1 MAQNLPLAKELL
13 PLDKI
18 PVTFFELNDSTLS
31 VLNKIH
37 FKNLIVSKGKYN
49 ESANYSLTLV
59 TFNKLGLEI
68 PGTGGIAL
76 VLNPAGI
83 GASGSEIDVTL
94 NYRWDILKYRHAF
107 TNLSFL
113 ESVDQ
118 IFEIILDIAN
128 ISKLDFLTSFIGVF
142 FNNPD
147 KFVDFVLDFN
157 AENTEGL
164 TLNVNGSN
172 PDITS
177 ELENIISQFDA
188 NSVNLFTS
196 IFTTYIQQESFDDTI
211 RNLND
216 ILRSTVGEITLDKVK
231 EFIKLHADM
240 SINDMAVALEFP
252 RKYLRPVFTGYGDYP
267 SAPAGLIVGDSLP
280 EEFKSLLSFNIG
292 SIQYSTDTGL
302 KFNNLGTFDFP
313 KSFIGNTDFTFSV
326 EGLELDFDRENNI
339 AAANNAGYGND
350 FIGAFIPSASI
361 GFPAFWNH
369 DDPNSTGQIVARNL
383 LVGTGGISGTLGLEA
398 KTAGNPAPL
407 ISAKFGQGFE
417 ISLTAFSLDFQQNAI
432 IGSDI
437 SGKMK
442 IPKFEDANGND
453 AEIDIDIHIGQD
465 GEFSVTATEP
475 DGIPI
480 VIPNVLQFNLTSAGI
495 GREDDRWFLK
505 ISGSMEFINS
515 TVASLFPAQI
525 DFQEIII
532 WDDGQFEIKGGGLE
546 LPQALSLNFP
556 PVELSVTAIH
566 LGSTERDYDN
576 GGTPVLRKY
585 KYFGFD
591 GNVKV
596 DPGGVEAKGK
606 GIQVYFS
613 SDNSVLP
620 LDIFIRIESLRIDII
635 IPGDA
640 DPKDAAVIIA
650 GFLTVKDPPPGFP
663 GTEYAGGV
671 SIDLPQAGIGG
682 AAAMRFNP
690 KVPYFIV
697 DIEVEISKAIP
708 LGSTGMGLYGFRG
721 LLGKYFVATKNA
733 AGVAESDPWWKYY
746 KAKVA
751 NDYKEG
757 VQISKFDPIGGF
769 AVGLGV
775 SLATATDGGK
785 VFSSKIFLLLSLREL
800 LMLQGQAAILSE
812 RIKLNDPND
821 PPFFAMLVIT
831 RESIEAALGVNYLIP
846 DDKDPGSIATVQ
858 GVMELGFFFKD
869 SSAWYLNI
877 GRDLPESYRIQVRLF
892 DLFDVYFYF
901 MLNAQ
906 GIRTGAGASFE
917 LDKKFGPLRA
927 YLYAYLDIAAKVS
940 FKPKQLGGSIA
951 LGGGVELSIF
961 GLGFGISVAASL
973 AAEAPEPFVITGSL
987 EVCIKVL
994 KKDRCAKFEFTWE
1007 FNNNVDTTEIGLI
1020 DRLNLGAAAQ
1030 AVNIQTRETF
1040 AINFV
1045 KDSSGLIYRGSTNPS
1060 SWAPPAPTSSAW
1072 NGSFDDYI
1080 IPLDCFVDIDFKNGM
1095 NPNGNAST
1103 DRIGKNGGA
1112 NHFRYVAPQKGK
1124 TPRVKHD
1131 FKVEDIFIYA
1141 WNPVAGA
1148 WEDYDIYDAL
1158 TPMDDLPFIDP
1169 VLIDSLD
1176 LKQGYWQ
1183 MEEANKYNKLRLLAQ
1198 TPLSYMLQTSGE
1210 FIPENNGI
1218 TAETIFCEEEPREKC
1233 CVSIREYLPR
1243 RKEERREQTSDFTTV
1258 DSPGKLA
1265 PVEQKSATF
1274 SVVNLATLSAND
1286 PHFFKCIT
1294 FVMDGQDAAI
1304 VQTDMSHLGES
1315 IAIAVQDG
1323 DCLEV
1328 LFPEP
1333 VVCIDFTM
1341 FTMAQSVTVEY
1352 YQLVLDPNSPSGL
1365 EVIEQ
1370 QLPHVDTFTAADL
1383 NAVVQYLDPE
1393 NPVDKICIR
1402 NGECAQGTTVPE
1414 LCDAEI
1420 TMEAEQIEIFL
1431 STLASNDDLLSSNF
1445 QLNDTANNPVY
1456 DGVFMN
1462 SPLYKYPGGR
1472 ITPVNYALTTNTAT
1486 RIDFVVSDENKYRCT
1501 FTLSAVKELNW
1512 ANIASMTNLR
1522 PDPDN
1527 LVVGENYL
1535 FLIDAVMDNGSV
1547 EVLRGKTTCYNII
1560 TCRANC
1566 STYLFKLCL
1575 LSDEDYAYN
1584 QTIPGAAEL
1593 AAQTQSMMD
1602 ALEKTFQPIW
1612 RPNTTFAIA
1621 LKTNEA
1627 VSGGGT
1633 NNHRNTFYYGF
1644 RTKGPV
1650 GHFHSY
1656 LDDSNVE
1663 VIREDYQDLLDVN
1676 REDAYQLSKL
1686 QHYIDYRRSYPNADG
1701 DLLNAKPLFF
1711 KDPRLLLFFKK
1722 QYVYAM
1728 FGNWDALSG
1737 NGAVG
1742 GNMQVVIQDAI
1753 EPQVPPVPTLSWALD
1768 DFCIKG
1774 SDVQAIDNMIQNSDP
1789 ADCPPDS
1796 LDQNS
1801 VNAQINIDELEP
1813 LKLYT
1818 AIFSNTYQR
1827 DADAGTPTT
1836 TREVHRYPFRTSRYG
1851 NFTEQVNSYQLAI
1864 DETTSAVLKTAVFEL
1879 GKVIPAASI
1888 SSASGMISPAPN
1900 NDLLQ
1905 DYADLIERVLQ
1916 GAFKLGTLHP
1926 AISTEFNI
1934 VRNTDTGGNILGIW
1948 IRCPE
1953 PFNDP
1958 KLPASEMQTT
1968 IRLSV
1973 DGDSETNY
1981 KAIFSKDTREVFVTN
1996 SNSTLNMPAGEYT
2009 FTFDYREWDGQ
2020 QYITVIS
2027 VPVTF
2032 TINTSL

>member
-1 MAQNLPLAKELL
+1 MAVSNNFYPSIK
-13 PLDKI
+13 D
-18 PVTFFELNDSTLS
+18 
-31 VLNKIH
+31 
-37 FKNLIVSKGKYN
+37 IVSDDLVPEQLSFIQNGIDAILNNLFYKDFQLQQ
-49 ESANYSLTLV
+49 NYYQDTTFTKITLV
-59 TFNKLGLEI
+59 SYERIGFEF
-68 PGTGGIAL
+68 PGTGGLAL
-76 VLNPAGI
+76 ILNPGI
-83 GASGSEIDVTL
+83 ELQTATEVPLTIEFQLEILRYVRGFSIAQFAQDPASFYDLFLKIADASEGGLLLGLIGEFYSSDMPLDEFAADFNAKHGTS
-94 NYRWDILKYRHAF
+94 I
-107 TNLSFL
+107 
-113 ESVDQ
+113 SVDHLLGNDLLQANDLVSQ
-118 IFEIILDIAN
+118 IN
-128 ISKLDFLTSFIGVF
+128 QTNSFIQTTF
-142 FNNPD
+142 E
-147 KFVDFVLDFN
+147 DFVLADSFEESVTN
-157 AENTEGL
+157 LLRLFKVFFG
-164 TLNVNGSN
+164 
-172 PDITS
+172 DIS
-177 ELENIISQFDA
+177 LDDIKRLLLPKIGISIDQ
-188 NSVNLFTS
+188 
-196 IFTTYIQQESFDDTI
+196 
-211 RNLND
+211 
-216 ILRSTVGEITLDKVK
+216 ITL
-231 EFIKLHADM
+231 
-240 SINDMAVALEFP
+240 ALEFP
-252 RKYLRPVFTGYGDYP
+252 RSIFLP
-267 SAPAGLIVGDSLP
+267 LDSFG
-280 EEFKSLLSFNIG
+280 EVIIDENVKTLLSFDVGSVKYSTEEGFSFLGEGNFDFQKSQIG
-292 SIQYSTDTGL
+292 STGFTLEITDM
-302 KFNNLGTFDFP
+302 K
-313 KSFIGNTDFTFSV
+313 
-326 EGLELDFDRENNI
+326 LDLSREDNI
-339 AAANNAGYGND
+339 PEAEADGRPVD
-350 FIGAFIPSASI
+350 FIGAYITEGII

-398 KTAGNPAPL
+398 KTAGDPAPL
-407 ISAKFGQGFE
+407 VCAKFGQGFE
-417 ISLTAFSLDFQQNAI
+417 VCLTAFSIDFQQNAI

-437 SGKMK
+437 SGTMK
-442 IPKFEDANGND
+442 VPGFEDASGND
-453 AEIDIDIHIGQD
+453 AEIAIDIHIGQD
-465 GEFSVTATEP
+465 GDFSVTATEP

-495 GREDDRWFLK
+495 GRDDDRWFLK
-505 ISGSMEFINS
+505 ISGSMEFINPTVS
-515 TVASLFPAQI
+515 TLFPAKV

-546 LPQALSLNFP
+546 LPQALSLKFP

-596 DPGGVEAKGK
+596 DPGGAEAKGK

-620 LDIFIRIESLRIDII
+620 LDIFVRIESLRIDII

-640 DPKDAAVIIA
+640 DPKDASVIIA
-650 GFLTVKDPPPGFP
+650 GFLSVKDPPVGLP

-682 AAAMRFNP
+682 AAAMVFNP
-690 KVPYFIV
+690 KVPYFII
-697 DIEVEISKAIP
+697 DLEVEISKAIP
-708 LGSTGMGLYGFRG
+708 LGSTGLGLYGFRG
-721 LLGKYFVATKNA
+721 LLGKYYVATKSA
-733 AGVAESDPWWKYY
+733 AGVADSEPWWKYY

-800 LMLQGQAAILSE
+800 LLLQGQAAILKD
-812 RIKLNDPND
+812 RIQLNDPND
-821 PPFFAMLVIT
+821 PPFFALIVIT

-901 MLNAQ
+901 MLNAY

-927 YLYAYLDIAAKVS
+927 YLYAYLDIAAKVA

-961 GLGFGISVAASL
+961 GLGFGVSVAASL

-994 KKDRCAKFEFTWE
+994 KKDRCAKFEFVWE
-1007 FNNNVDTTEIGLI
+1007 FNNNVDTSEIGLI
-1020 DRLNLGAAAQ
+1020 DRTDPGAAAQ
-1030 AVNIQTRETF
+1030 AVNIQTKETF

-1045 KDSSGLIYRGSTNPS
+1045 KDSSGLIYRGSNNPS

-1072 NGSFDDYI
+1072 NGSFDDYL
-1080 IPLDCFVDIDFKNGM
+1080 IPLDCFIDIDFKNGM

-1112 NHFRYVAPQKGK
+1112 NHIRYVAPQKGK

-1141 WNPVAGA
+1141 WNPAAGA
-1148 WEDYDIYDAL
+1148 WEEYDIYDAL

-1169 VLIDSLD
+1169 LVIDSLN

-1198 TPLSYMLQTSGE
+1198 TPLSYMVQTSGE

-1218 TAETIFCEEEPREKC
+1218 TSETIFCEEEPREKC
-1233 CVSIREYLPR
+1233 CVSISEYLPR
-1243 RKEERREQTSDFTTV
+1243 RKEERREQTNDFTTV

-1265 PVEQKSATF
+1265 PVDEKSDTF
-1274 SVVNLATLSAND
+1274 SVKNLATVTANE
-1286 PHFFKCIT
+1286 PHFFKCFT
-1294 FVMDGQDAAI
+1294 FVMNGQDAAI
-1304 VQTDMSHLGES
+1304 VQTEMSHLGES
-1315 IAIAVQDG
+1315 IAIAIQDG
-1323 DCLEV
+1323 DCLEI

-1341 FTMAQSVTVEY
+1341 FTLAQSVTVEY
-1352 YQLVLDPNSPSGL
+1352 YQLVIDPNSPSGL
-1365 EVIEQ
+1365 DVIEQ
-1370 QLPHVDTFTAADL
+1370 QLPHVDVFTATDL
-1383 NAVVQYLDPE
+1383 NAVVQYLDPN
-1393 NPVDKICIR
+1393 NPVDKICIK
-1402 NGECAQGTTVPE
+1402 NGECAEGTTVPE

-1420 TMEAEQIEIFL
+1420 TMEAEQLEIFF
-1431 STLASNDDLLSSNF
+1431 STLVSNNDLLTANF
-1445 QLNDTANNPVY
+1445 QLNDPAHNPIY

-1462 SPLYKYPGGR
+1462 SPLYQYPGGQE
-1472 ITPVNYALTTNTAT
+1472 IPVNYALTGNTAT
-1486 RIDFVVSDENKYRCT
+1486 RIDFVVSDENRYRCT
-1501 FTLSAVKELNW
+1501 FSLSASKELNW
-1512 ANIASMTNLR
+1512 ANITSMNNLR
-1522 PDPDN
+1522 PDPNN

-1535 FLIDAVMDNGSV
+1535 FLIDAVMADGTV
-1547 EVLRGKTTCYNII
+1547 ETLSGKTTCYNII

-1566 STYLFKLCL
+1566 STYLFKLCS

-1584 QTIPGAAEL
+1584 QTIPGSSQVAAE
-1593 AAQTQSMMD
+1593 TQSMMD

-1612 RPNTTFAIA
+1612 RPNTTFAVAI
-1621 LKTNEA
+1621 KTNEA
-1627 VSGGGT
+1627 VSGGGS

-1644 RTKGPV
+1644 RTKGPI

-1663 VIREDYQDLLDVN
+1663 VIREDYQDLLDAN

-1686 QHYIDYRRSYPNADG
+1686 QHYVDYRRSYPNADG
-1701 DLLNAKPLFF
+1701 DLLNAKPLFY
-1711 KDPRLLLFFKK
+1711 KDARLLLFFKK

-1737 NGAVG
+1737 NGAVAG
-1742 GNMQVVIQDAI
+1742 GMQVVIQDAI
-1753 EPQVPPVPTLSWALD
+1753 EPQVPPAPVLAWALD

-1774 SDVQAIDNMIQNSDP
+1774 ADVQAIDNMIQNSDP
-1789 ADCPPDS
+1789 ADCPPES

-1801 VNAQINIDELEP
+1801 VNAQVNIDELEP

-1827 DADAGTPTT
+1827 DADAGAPTT

-1864 DETTSAVLKTAVFEL
+1864 DSTTSAVLKTAIFEV
-1879 GKVIPAASI
+1879 GKVIPATSI
-1888 SSASGMISPAPN
+1888 SSASGMISPTPN

-1934 VRNTDTGGNILGIW
+1934 VRNTDTGGNLLGIW

-1973 DGDSETNY
+1973 DGDSESNY

-1996 SNSTLNMPAGEYT
+1996 SNASLNMPAGEYT

-2020 QYITVIS
+2020 QYITVVS

-2032 TINTSL
+2032 TINASI